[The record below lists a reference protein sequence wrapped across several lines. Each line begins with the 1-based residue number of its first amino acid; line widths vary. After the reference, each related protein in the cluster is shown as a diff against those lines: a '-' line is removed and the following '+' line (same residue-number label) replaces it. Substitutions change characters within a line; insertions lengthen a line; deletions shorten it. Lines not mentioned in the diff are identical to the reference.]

1 MNIASAVTARTVIEP
16 GTYVVISE
24 GVLCGVRGTVLG
36 FDNGRVLLSIGLLEG
51 LVITSV
57 DIDWVS
63 DEFTTIPP
71 LVQH

>member
-1 MNIASAVTARTVIEP
+1 MSIASAVTARTVIEP
-16 GTYVVISE
+16 GTCVVISE

-36 FDNGRVLLSIGLLEG
+36 FDNGRVLLSIRLLEG

-71 LVQH
+71 LVAH